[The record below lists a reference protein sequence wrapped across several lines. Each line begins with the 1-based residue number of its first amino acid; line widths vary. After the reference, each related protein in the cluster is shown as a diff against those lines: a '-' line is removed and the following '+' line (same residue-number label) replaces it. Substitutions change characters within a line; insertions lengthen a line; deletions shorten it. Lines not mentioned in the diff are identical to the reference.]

1 MGQTTHNS
9 DMMMETERMDG
20 EDMARLVQGSLLNK
34 VYAMHHDREREN
46 ALMTQLTQ
54 LTVSPS
60 NHLISSDKGMLSS
73 PRLNTAMSD
82 MCVEQ
87 QNMEVPPNPA
97 YTQYMME
104 RSMLEGTSSDPH
116 SQAMKRQDPVYQ
128 SSMASHGVFYDC
140 DSQQQVLQQQ
150 LALQHQ
156 QKLELQQR
164 SCNSQILAEQRG
176 GFVLPNRQPDLI
188 PFMDSMQLE

>member
-34 VYAMHHDREREN
+34 VYAMQHDREREN

-60 NHLISSDKGMLSS
+60 HHLTSSDKLMISS
-73 PRLNTAMSD
+73 PPLNTAMSG
-82 MCVEQ
+82 EQ
-87 QNMEVPPNPA
+87 QDMEVPPNPA
-97 YTQYMME
+97 YTQYMLE
-104 RSMLEGTSSDPH
+104 RSMLEGTSCDPH
-116 SQAMKRQDPVYQ
+116 SQAMKRQDPVYL
-128 SSMASHGVFYDC
+128 SSMASHGLFYDC

-150 LALQHQ
+150 LALQQ
-156 QKLELQQR
+156 QQLVFQQQQLVLKLQQR
-164 SCNSQILAEQRG
+164 SCNSQILGEQLG
-176 GFVLPNRQPDLI
+176 GF
-188 PFMDSMQLE
+188 